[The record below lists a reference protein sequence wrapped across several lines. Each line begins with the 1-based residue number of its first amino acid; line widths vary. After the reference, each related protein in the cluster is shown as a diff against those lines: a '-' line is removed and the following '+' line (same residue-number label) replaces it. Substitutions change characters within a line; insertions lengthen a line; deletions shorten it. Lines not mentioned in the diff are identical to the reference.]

1 MISLRPSNSTRLT
14 SNVRPSARLRT
25 FGAFPIAAVI
35 IGFFAAAIFSEAD
48 IFWEDTGFVFGL
60 SVVACFWGLAHSST
74 ASLHSLYVIGN
85 PGIGLARLG
94 VIGAVLW
101 CGYVLFNHADPT
113 IEGWWTVLYAA
124 MAFAAIKV
132 FGQFGAE
139 LFGPRLREDVF
150 ERKNWASA
158 QFIAAF
164 TFSTGLIF
172 GGAMWGD
179 MEGESLAYGSFF
191 EFLPGYEDGWWITP
205 WFFVM
210 GWGILAATLWFYF
223 RRENDDFRQRV
234 VRERDAGDA
243 QAASLFCIACAITIA
258 YAVQG
263 DYLGFFHSLTGFS
276 IIALP
281 ILAHEILRPAR
292 GHEKRSASE
301 GWIYIAMA
309 IIGISLAPWLWR
321 LIGLDVF

>member
-1 MISLRPSNSTRLT
+1 MT
-14 SNVRPSARLRT
+14 NVRVLPRDQTGANVSQLSRVRT
-25 FGAFPIAAVI
+25 FGAFPVVAAFAGFICAVI
-35 IGFFAAAIFSEAD
+35 FYEAD
-48 IFWEDTGFVFGL
+48 VFWGDTGFVFGASL
-60 SVVACFWGLAHSST
+60 ITCIWGLAHSST
-74 ASLHSLYVIGN
+74 IGLHPLYRFNN
-85 PGIGLARLG
+85 PGIGLLRLG
-94 VIGAVLW
+94 VIGAVIW
-101 CGYVLFNHADPT
+101 CAYVLFNHADPT